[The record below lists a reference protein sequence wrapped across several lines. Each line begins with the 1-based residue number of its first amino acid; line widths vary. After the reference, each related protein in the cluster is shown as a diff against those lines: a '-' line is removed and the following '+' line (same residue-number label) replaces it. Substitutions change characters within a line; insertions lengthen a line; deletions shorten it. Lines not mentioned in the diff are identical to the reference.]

1 MEGASSFLGPLVSWW
16 CGCGCGLCCRVGRG
30 GPDGLP
36 QRRRAGGHHGG
47 RVFFPWAFGLLV
59 PWANAAAIVEA
70 MRKDLEGRCRWRGKG
85 KEAVGN
91 VVGQGEML
99 IRHLY
104 FLFDIF

>member
-1 MEGASSFLGPLVSWW
+1 MASAAVQDAEALMAYVP
-16 CGCGCGLCCRVGRG
+16 R
-30 GPDGLP
+30 
-36 QRRRAGGHHGG
+36 RRRAGGHHGG
-47 RVFFPWAFGLLV
+47 RVFFPRAFGLLV
-59 PWANAAAIVEA
+59 PWANAAAIIEA
-70 MRKDLEGRCRWRGKG
+70 MWKDLEGRCRWRGKG